1 IDECSCDSESD
12 QCVEQCQNGQCEMTK
27 CAGANE
33 VCQNGVGTF
42 SCPCKPGFSRSSN
55 NFCEDINECTEDMC
69 VGQRQTCVNTPG
81 GFNCTCDPG
90 YELDNSGVCIES
102 CLGRCDPT
110 TEICMTTP
118 TLTCSCRTG
127 YFMLDDACTDVDEC
141 GDSTR
146 CSDAANTLCDNT
158 PGSFIC
164 QCLAGYT
171 SENGACIDI
180 DECATNAH
188 DCTTTALCTNT
199 AGSFT
204 CACPVDQVLL
214 NGVCTA
220 FRGFRVKII
229 ATELNN
235 TVTTYQSSMDV
246 IYERHFCQIILDTL
260 QNDFPALSY
269 DCSRLRFES
278 GSVRGYLLLSIAS
291 TAISAETIESTLR
304 NNVVTD
310 VSDIAVYNADT
321 NACDPSPCQNSGPC
335 TEDRNVYDVSCLCTV
350 GFSGERCETVGAQA
364 TQAPVS
370 TPGNDDSSTGIST
383 TVLVIIIVV
392 FVVFILLIL
401 LLCCCCCCY
410 FFTQRGGVGS
420 PGPPGPPGPAF
431 GRPAIGGP
439 AFGGPGV
446 APIRGPHSL
455 SGYGGY
461 YDNANSVI

>member
-1 IDECSCDSESD
+1 
-12 QCVEQCQNGQCEMTK
+12 M
-27 CAGANE
+27 
-33 VCQNGVGTF
+33 
-42 SCPCKPGFSRSSN
+42 RS
-55 NFCEDINECTEDMC
+55 
-69 VGQRQTCVNTPG
+69 
-81 GFNCTCDPG
+81 
-90 YELDNSGVCIES
+90 
-102 CLGRCDPT
+102 T
-110 TEICMTTP
+110 TEICMTNPTP
-118 TLTCSCRTG
+118 TCSCRTG
-127 YFMLDDACTDVDEC
+127 YFMLNDACTDVDEC

-171 SENGACIDI
+171 SVNGACIDI
-180 DECATNAH
+180 DECATDAH

-199 AGSFT
+199 GGSFT

-229 ATELNN
+229 ATELND

-260 QNDFPALSY
+260 QREFPALSY

-278 GSVRGYLLLSIAS
+278 GSVRGYLLLRVAS
-291 TAISAETIESTLR
+291 AAISAVTIEGALQE
-304 NNVVTD
+304 NVVTD
-310 VSDIAVYNADT
+310 TSDKMRLISESRSVSVTIVDTASSIDVVDIAVYNADT

-335 TEDRNVYDVSCLCTV
+335 TEDRNVYDVSCLCSV
-350 GFSGERCETVGAQA
+350 GFSGERCETIGAQA

-370 TPGNDDSSTGIST
+370 TPGNDETSTGIST

-392 FVVFILLIL
+392 FVVFILLVL
-401 LLCCCCCCY
+401 LLCCCCCFY
-410 FFTQRGGVGS
+410 FFTQRGGIGS